1 MRRIHGKH
9 GKALCSPTELEDICP
24 LYFLLTKFESGRKRV
39 WNRKQFL
46 SQLKQSNLPPFFP
59 LNKIDEEQRRKWKV
73 KGREGLSVSTDHIP
87 DDRADGVTDIL
98 ACSEAIEGERER
110 DPYPIID
117 SLLSLIRTIAAGGG
131 GDGSSRKD
139 SQKKGA
145 ESRLARFVSATVDR
159 VGEGEDGIESVP
171 TAIVAR
177 SRGKGRDSQSSQVLA
192 EQKCIWRERES
203 GIRQESSPPRAKQR
217 LEGREEKED

>member
-1 MRRIHGKH
+1 M
-9 GKALCSPTELEDICP
+9 
-24 LYFLLTKFESGRKRV
+24 
-39 WNRKQFL
+39 KQT
-46 SQLKQSNLPPFFP
+46 NLPPFSP

-73 KGREGLSVSTDHIP
+73 KGGGRLSVPTDHIP
-87 DDRADGVTDIL
+87 NDRADGVTDIL

-117 SLLSLIRTIAAGGG
+117 SLFSLIRTNDSGSGSAAG

-159 VGEGEDGIESVP
+159 VGGEEDGIESVP
-171 TAIVAR
+171 AAIAAR
-177 SRGKGRDSQSSQVLA
+177 SRGEGRDSQSSQVLA
-192 EQKCIWRERES
+192 EQKCIWRSRES
-203 GIRQESSPPRAKQR
+203 GIRQGSSPPRAKQR